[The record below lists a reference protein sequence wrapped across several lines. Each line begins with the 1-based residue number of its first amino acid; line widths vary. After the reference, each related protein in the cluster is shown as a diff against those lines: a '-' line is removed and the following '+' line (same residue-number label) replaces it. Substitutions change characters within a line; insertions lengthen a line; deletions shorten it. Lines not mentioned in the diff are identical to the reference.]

1 MNFVEE
7 LVKELRDENLLD
19 EIEYVPFGQKRDSN
33 IFQFNQKETNNFSN
47 NEFSNVTSSEFLAT
61 PPSLI
66 DSNKITEAR
75 YSINS
80 IQMIEPRTTSQPR
93 VRLIKKNGK
102 FTRVCK
108 RCDSNVFIFDAFCPN
123 CNERLIGNFL
133 YYLFF
138 IVSGIMIAFMI
149 FFMATSNPY

>member
-1 MNFVEE
+1 MNFIEE

-33 IFQFNQKETNNFSN
+33 IFQFNQKGKINLSN
-47 NEFSNVTSSEFLAT
+47 NEFSGLNNSEFLVNQS
-61 PPSLI
+61 PLI
-66 DSNKITEAR
+66 ETNKNSEGR

-80 IQMIEPRTTSQPR
+80 IQMIEPRIISKPR

-102 FTRVCK
+102 LTRVCK
-108 RCDSNVFIFDAFCPN
+108 RCDSNVFVFDAFCPN

-138 IVSGIMIAFMI
+138 IVSGIMIGFMI

>member
-1 MNFVEE
+1 MNFIEE

-19 EIEYVPFGQKRDSN
+19 EIEYVPFGQKRDSS

-47 NEFSNVTSSEFLAT
+47 NEFSNVTSSELLAT
-61 PPSLI
+61 PSSLV
-66 DSNKITEAR
+66 DSNKNTEGR

-80 IQMIEPRTTSQPR
+80 IQMIEPRITSQPR
-93 VRLIKKNGK
+93 VRLVKKNNR
-102 FTRVCK
+102 FFRICK
-108 RCDSNVFIFDAFCPN
+108 CCQTNVFIFDAYCPK
-123 CNERLIGNFL
+123 CNERMIGNFL

>member
-1 MNFVEE
+1 MNFIEE

-19 EIEYVPFGQKRDSN
+19 EIEYVPFGQKRDSS
-33 IFQFNQKETNNFSN
+33 IFQFNQKETINFSN
-47 NEFSNVTSSEFLAT
+47 NEFSNITSSELLAT

-66 DSNKITEAR
+66 DSNKNTEGR

-80 IQMIEPRTTSQPR
+80 IQMIEPRITSQPR

-138 IVSGIMIAFMI
+138 IVSGIMIGFMI